1 MADID
6 VVVTDLD
13 GTLWSGREEV
23 HPTTVAAWRALEERG
38 ITVMVATGRRVR
50 STREPLARLGL
61 TPPAVVL
68 NGALVVDLATDERL
82 HRRQYDADTAATVL
96 AAFRAAGVEP
106 CVYVDDPALDVYV
119 GERPATHPTHLASL
133 RTTVAPSDLDD
144 VVASVPILM
153 FGLMG
158 HDDPAPLG
166 EIVASLAGMAE
177 LHLAPD
183 GQFGGHS
190 FTVTPLGLSKWVG
203 VEIVCERRGLDAS
216 RVLAIGDGTN
226 DIELLGGAAIA
237 VVPRDGCEP
246 ARKLADHLVS
256 PARDG
261 GWAEILDLV

>member
-13 GTLWSGREEV
+13 GTLWSGREDV
-23 HPTTVAAWRALEERG
+23 HPTTVAAWRALEARG

-50 STREPLARLGL
+50 SAREPLARLGL
-61 TPPAVVL
+61 APAAVVL
-68 NGALVVDLATDERL
+68 NGALVLDLATDERF
-82 HRRQYDADTAATVL
+82 HRHQYDAATAATVL

-106 CVYVDDPALDVYV
+106 CVYVDDPDFDVYV
-119 GERPATHPTHLASL
+119 GEQPATHPTHLASL
-133 RTTVAPSDLDD
+133 RTADAPSDLDD
-144 VVASVPILM
+144 VVATVPILM

-158 HDDPAPLG
+158 HDDPELLG
-166 EIVASLAGMAE
+166 EIVASLAGTAE
-177 LHLAPD
+177 LHLGPD
-183 GQFGGHS
+183 GLFGGHS

-203 VEIVCERRGLDAS
+203 VELFCAHRGLDAS

-226 DIELLGGAAIA
+226 DIELLGAAAVA

-246 ARKLADHLVS
+246 ARKLADHMVS